1 MCRRGEQVSYVGDV
15 LRSRCRD
22 GAILQPCRYQAPT
35 PSAPTRNGPD
45 NGPDKGRGQP
55 VTVERPTWS
64 VPRRPPELKS
74 GEIHLWRAE
83 LNSEA
88 MNALPS
94 LVQTLS
100 ADELARAGRFHL
112 ERDRNRY
119 VLARGALR
127 SILARYLKTT
137 PGEPAFLYGPS
148 GKPELANGVVC
159 FNLSHAD
166 DLVLYAISRA
176 GHVGVD
182 IERVRPGVEKD
193 LAARLSPTAR
203 RLLEALAPA
212 ARRRAFFQGWT
223 RMEAYAKARG
233 EGVESG
239 LETFETFLG
248 DQPPHWQLHDFS
260 PRRGYVG
267 ALATRRGKCRLEYW
281 KWQGDQM
288 VAV

>member
-1 MCRRGEQVSYVGDV
+1 MGRWGAQVGY
-15 LRSRCRD
+15 
-22 GAILQPCRYQAPT
+22 PY
-35 PSAPTRNGPD
+35 
-45 NGPDKGRGQP
+45 
-55 VTVERPTWS
+55 RPIWR
-64 VPRRPPELKS
+64 VPHGPPELKS

-83 LNSEA
+83 LNPEA
-88 MNALPS
+88 MKALPG
-94 LVQTLS
+94 LGQTLS
-100 ADELARAGRFHL
+100 PDELARAGRFHL

-127 SILARYLKTT
+127 AILARYLKTT
-137 PGEPAFLYGPS
+137 PGEPVFRYGPN
-148 GKPELANGVVC
+148 GKPELTSGVVR

-166 DLVLYAISRA
+166 DVVLYAISRA

-182 IERVRPGVEKD
+182 VERVRPGVEKD

-203 RLLEALAPA
+203 RLLEALPPA

-233 EGVESG
+233 EGAESG
-239 LETFETFLG
+239 LETFEVFLR
-248 DQPPHWQLHDFS
+248 DQPRHWQLHDFS

-281 KWQGDQM
+281 KWQGDEM
-288 VAV
+288 GAV